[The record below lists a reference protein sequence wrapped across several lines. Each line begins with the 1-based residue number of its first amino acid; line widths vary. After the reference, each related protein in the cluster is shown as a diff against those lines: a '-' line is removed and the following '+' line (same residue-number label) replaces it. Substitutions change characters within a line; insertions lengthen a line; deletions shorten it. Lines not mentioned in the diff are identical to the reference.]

1 MSDNLDERLK
11 RSVSDN
17 MQVEYK
23 IPNIILYI
31 AFFIWKYNDYCH
43 TGLPVLEIMDK
54 VGEKLGM
61 KYSFTRNFSDYL
73 LEEEI
78 LQQIRSM
85 PKEEIK
91 LIKHLANSQFRSI
104 IIKNYYKCLK
114 EGKEKY
120 ALSEYIY
127 NFIVPK
133 PGERPESI
141 FYRIIY

>member
-1 MSDNLDERLK
+1 MSDNLDEKLE
-11 RSVSDN
+11 RSVSN
-17 MQVEYK
+17 NTQVEYK
-23 IPNIILYI
+23 IPHIILYI
-31 AFFIWKYNDYCH
+31 AFFIWRYNEYCY

-54 VGEKLGM
+54 VGEKLGI
-61 KYSFTRNFSDYL
+61 KYSFTGKFSDYL

-78 LQQIRSM
+78 LQQIRSI
-85 PKEEIK
+85 PKKEIK
-91 LIKHLANSQFRSI
+91 LIKNLAKLQVRSI

-133 PGERPESI
+133 PGERPENI
-141 FYRIIY
+141 FYKIIY

>member
-1 MSDNLDERLK
+1 MSDNLDEKLE
-11 RSVSDN
+11 RSVSN
-17 MQVEYK
+17 NTQVEYK
-23 IPNIILYI
+23 IPHIILYI
-31 AFFIWKYNDYCH
+31 AFFIWRYNEYCY

-54 VGEKLGM
+54 VGEKLGI
-61 KYSFTRNFSDYL
+61 KYSFAGKFSDYL

-78 LQQIRSM
+78 LQQIKSI
-85 PKEEIK
+85 PKEEIE
-91 LIKHLANSQFRSI
+91 LIKNLAKSQVRSI

-114 EGKEKY
+114 ESKEKY